1 MIGILD
7 HDSWHAATHL
17 SVTKSRGAGE
27 TAFAPRGK
35 VHCYKNCTNQVARM
49 LALFTPGKIEGY
61 FDFGLPLEDGSI
73 PFEACI
79 IERMNAIGPRFNVI
93 QVKGPSPF

>member
-1 MIGILD
+1 MHG
-7 HDSWHAATHL
+7 TEEEYFF
-17 SVTKSRGAGE
+17 VTEGEITFFIDGKITKGKAGE

-61 FDFGLPLEDGSI
+61 FDFGLPS
-73 PFEACI
+73 AS
-79 IERMNAIGPRFNVI
+79 VI
-93 QVKGPSPF
+93 NSKSSTQQITCANHDQA